1 MKIDHE
7 CPQCGGPVTLDE
19 TDRFLSCS
27 FCRVRLYLTARDY
40 FRYYLSSSV
49 PVNEETIFIPY
60 WRLRGMYFK
69 AISYKINKRVLDTS
83 FLATGH
89 DFIPSTLGLRTQAL
103 KLRFATSKMKNNFLR
118 PRTPFKEVLSM
129 FDQSHPLT
137 NNQHGSNGVFRK
149 AFIGET
155 ISMIYAPVYVK
166 NNALYDGLL
175 NRPMA
180 QFSMIRAE
188 SFQNI
193 ESPRAWNIK
202 FHSAQCPTCGWD
214 LTGANNSVVLLCRNC
229 DSAWHMENNVFAKT
243 SCSFVTEKDQ
253 GAFYI
258 PFWRMNV
265 SVEGI
270 DMKSY
275 ADLISLANLPRVI
288 KKEWHA
294 KELAFWTPAFTASP
308 MVFLRLSKQ
317 LTVHQ
322 PSDKTSDDIPK
333 ADTAPV
339 TLTVSE
345 AAESVAVTI
354 ASLAA
359 PKTRYFPLLPGMKI
373 KLKDSALVYIPFTP
387 KGSEFIQKRMNF
399 SIQRNIFR
407 KM

>member
-1 MKIDHE
+1 MKIHHE

-27 FCRVRLYLTARDY
+27 FCRVRLYLTAKDY
-40 FRYYLSSSV
+40 FRYYLSSGT
-49 PVNEETIFIPY
+49 PVDEDTIFVPY

-69 AISYKINKRVLDTS
+69 AIPYKITTKVLDTS

-103 KLRFATSKMKNNFLR
+103 KLRFATSKMKNDFLS

-129 FDQSHPLT
+129 FDQSHQST
-137 NNQHGSNGVFRK
+137 NNQPGSSGVFQK

-155 ISMIYAPVYVK
+155 ISMVYAPVYVK

-175 NRPMA
+175 NRPMS
-180 QFSMIRAE
+180 QFSMIRSE

-193 ESPRAWNIK
+193 ESPRAWDIE
-202 FHSAQCPTCGWD
+202 FHSAQCPDCGWD

-229 DSAWHMENNVFAKT
+229 DSAWHMKNNRFTRT
-243 SCSFVTEKDQ
+243 SCSFVAEKYQ

-258 PFWRMNV
+258 PFWKMKV

-270 DMKSY
+270 DMRSY
-275 ADLISLANLPRVI
+275 ADLVSLANLPKAI
-288 KKEWHA
+288 KKEWHE
-294 KELAFWTPAFTASP
+294 KDVAFWTPAFTASP

-322 PSDKTSDDIPK
+322 PSDKTRDDIPK

-339 TLTVSE
+339 TLTISE
-345 AAESVAVTI
+345 AVESVAVTI

-359 PKTRYFPLLPGMKI
+359 PKKRYFPLLPDLKI
-373 KLKDSALVYIPFTP
+373 KLKDSTLVFIPFKP
-387 KGSEFIQKRMNF
+387 RGSEFVQKQMNF
-399 SIQRNIFR
+399 SIHRNIFR